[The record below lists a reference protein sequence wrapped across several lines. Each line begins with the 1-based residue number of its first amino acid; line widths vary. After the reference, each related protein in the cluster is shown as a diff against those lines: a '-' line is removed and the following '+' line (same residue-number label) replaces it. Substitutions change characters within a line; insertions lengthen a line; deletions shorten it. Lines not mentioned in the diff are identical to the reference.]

1 MTATEVWPWL
11 ALGLLGAY
19 HGLNPA
25 MGWLFAVA
33 LGLQERKLSA
43 VLKSLVPIAFG
54 HELAVAAAVVLV
66 ALADL
71 VAARELLRAT
81 GALVLVGFGIFKLLR
96 PRWHPRWVGM
106 RVNQRDLVLW
116 SFLMSSAHG
125 AGLIVAPVLIGI
137 GSASAASD
145 PEDHVPA
152 TADVASFAVSGVG
165 LVLHVAAMIAVMAV
179 VAVVVY
185 DKLGVAVLKK
195 AWLNTDQ
202 LWAAAFIVAAI
213 ITLFT

>member
-1 MTATEVWPWL
+1 MNL
-11 ALGLLGAY
+11 APLLTLVVLGAY

-25 MGWLFAVA
+25 MGWLFAVSR
-33 LGLQERKLSA
+33 GMQDGSRRG
-43 VLKSLVPIAFG
+43 VTRSLLPIAIG
-54 HELAVAAAVVLV
+54 HELALVVVAVVVIAAEEVIDPGALHITAAVVLFS
-66 ALADL
+66 
-71 VAARELLRAT
+71 
-81 GALVLVGFGIFKLLR
+81 FGIFRFVK
-96 PRWHPRWVGM
+96 PRAHPRWTKM
-106 RVNQRDLVLW
+106 RVSNRELTLW

-137 GSASAASD
+137 GSASAATD
-145 PEDHVPA
+145 PEDKVPA
-152 TADVASFAVSGVG
+152 HADVASIAVDGLG

-179 VAVVVY
+179 IAILVY

-202 LWAAAFIVAAI
+202 LWATAFIVAAV

>member
-1 MTATEVWPWL
+1 LNL
-11 ALGLLGAY
+11 APLVTLVVLGAY

-25 MGWLFAVA
+25 MGWLFAVSR
-33 LGLQERKLSA
+33 GMQEGSRRG
-43 VLKSLVPIAFG
+43 VLRSLLPIAIG
-54 HELAVAAAVVLV
+54 HELALIVVAAVVLLAAEVIDPEALHIAAAVVLFS
-66 ALADL
+66 
-71 VAARELLRAT
+71 
-81 GALVLVGFGIFKLLR
+81 FGIFRFVK
-96 PRWHPRWVGM
+96 PRAHPRWTKM
-106 RVNQRDLVLW
+106 RVNNRELTLW

-125 AGLIVAPVLIGI
+125 AGLIIAPVLIGI

-165 LVLHVAAMIAVMAV
+165 LVLHVVAMIAVMAV
-179 VAVVVY
+179 IAVVVY
-185 DKLGVAVLKK
+185 EKLGVAVLKK

-202 LWAAAFIVAAI
+202 LWASVFIVAAI

>member
-1 MTATEVWPWL
+1 MNL
-11 ALGLLGAY
+11 APLVTLVVLGAY

-25 MGWLFAVA
+25 MGWLFAVSR
-33 LGLQERKLSA
+33 GMQEGSRRG
-43 VLKSLVPIAFG
+43 VLRSLLPIAIG
-54 HELAVAAAVVLV
+54 HELALIVVAAVVLLAAEVIDPQALHIAAAVVLFS
-66 ALADL
+66 
-71 VAARELLRAT
+71 
-81 GALVLVGFGIFKLLR
+81 FGIFRFVK
-96 PRWHPRWVGM
+96 PRAHPRWTRM
-106 RVNQRDLVLW
+106 RVNNRELTLW

-125 AGLIVAPVLIGI
+125 AGLIIAPVLIGI
-137 GSASAASD
+137 GSASAATD

-185 DKLGVAVLKK
+185 EKLGVAVLKK

-202 LWAAAFIVAAI
+202 LWASVFIVAAV

>member
-1 MTATEVWPWL
+1 MNLTPLVTLVV
-11 ALGLLGAY
+11 LGAY

-25 MGWLFAVA
+25 MGWLFAVSR
-33 LGLQERKLSA
+33 GMQEGSRRG
-43 VLKSLVPIAFG
+43 VLRSLLPIAIG
-54 HELAVAAAVVLV
+54 HELALIVVAAVVLLAAEIIDPEALHVAAAVVLFS
-66 ALADL
+66 
-71 VAARELLRAT
+71 
-81 GALVLVGFGIFKLLR
+81 FGIFRFVK
-96 PRWHPRWVGM
+96 PRAHPRWTKM
-106 RVNQRDLVLW
+106 RVNNRELTLW

-125 AGLIVAPVLIGI
+125 AGLIIAPVLIGI

-179 VAVVVY
+179 IAVVVY
-185 DKLGVAVLKK
+185 EKLGVAVLKK

-202 LWAAAFIVAAI
+202 LWASVFIVAAV

>member
-1 MTATEVWPWL
+1 MNL
-11 ALGLLGAY
+11 APLVTLVVLGAY

-25 MGWLFAVA
+25 MGWLFAVSR
-33 LGLQERKLSA
+33 GMQEGSRRG
-43 VLKSLVPIAFG
+43 VLRSLLPIAIG
-54 HELAVAAAVVLV
+54 HELALIVVAAVVLLAAEIIDPEALHIAAAVVLFS
-66 ALADL
+66 
-71 VAARELLRAT
+71 
-81 GALVLVGFGIFKLLR
+81 FGIFRFVK
-96 PRWHPRWVGM
+96 PRAHPRWTKM
-106 RVNQRDLVLW
+106 RVNNRELTLW

-125 AGLIVAPVLIGI
+125 AGLIIAPVLIGI

-179 VAVVVY
+179 IAVVVY
-185 DKLGVAVLKK
+185 EKLGVAVLKK

-202 LWAAAFIVAAI
+202 LWASVFIVAAV

>member
-1 MTATEVWPWL
+1 MNL
-11 ALGLLGAY
+11 APLLTLVVLGAY

-25 MGWLFAVA
+25 MGWLFAVSR
-33 LGLQERKLSA
+33 GMQEGSRRG
-43 VLKSLVPIAFG
+43 VLRSLVPIAIG
-54 HELAVAAAVVLV
+54 HELALVLVAGVVLLAAEIVDPQALHIAAAVVLFS
-66 ALADL
+66 
-71 VAARELLRAT
+71 
-81 GALVLVGFGIFKLLR
+81 FGIFRFVK
-96 PRWHPRWVGM
+96 PRAHPRWTKM
-106 RVNQRDLVLW
+106 RVNNRELTLW

-179 VAVVVY
+179 VAVVV
-185 DKLGVAVLKK
+185 
-195 AWLNTDQ
+195 
-202 LWAAAFIVAAI
+202 
-213 ITLFT
+213 

>member
-1 MTATEVWPWL
+1 LNL
-11 ALGLLGAY
+11 APLVTLVVLGAY

-25 MGWLFAVA
+25 MGWLFAVSR
-33 LGLQERKLSA
+33 GMQEGSRRG
-43 VLKSLVPIAFG
+43 VLRSLLPIAIG
-54 HELAVAAAVVLV
+54 HELALIVVAAVVLLAAEIIDPEALHIAAAVVLFS
-66 ALADL
+66 
-71 VAARELLRAT
+71 
-81 GALVLVGFGIFKLLR
+81 FGIFRFVK
-96 PRWHPRWVGM
+96 PRAHPRWTKM
-106 RVNQRDLVLW
+106 RVNNRELTLW

-125 AGLIVAPVLIGI
+125 AGLIIAPVLIGI

-179 VAVVVY
+179 IAVVVY
-185 DKLGVAVLKK
+185 EKLGVAVLKK

-202 LWAAAFIVAAI
+202 LWASVFIVAAV